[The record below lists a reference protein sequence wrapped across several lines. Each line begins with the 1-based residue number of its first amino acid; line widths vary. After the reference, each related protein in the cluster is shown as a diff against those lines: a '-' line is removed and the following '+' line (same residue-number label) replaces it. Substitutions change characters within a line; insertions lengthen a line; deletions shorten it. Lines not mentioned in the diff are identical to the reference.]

1 MSPEHNTPIKQISD
15 PEPRFIAD
23 RMLGTLTRY
32 LRFMGYDTT
41 SANGLE
47 EGNAKEDTLLL
58 ELGLREDRILLTR
71 DAELARRG
79 KDRAILVKSEDVI
92 EQVQQLIDSR
102 LIDRR
107 VTMSR
112 CSLCNTRVREAFE
125 CEIAGADYAPKD
137 WRGLSFYWCENC
149 RKLYWN
155 GSHGRMLEERIVGA
169 RTDN

>member
-1 MSPEHNTPIKQISD
+1 MSPEHGTPAKKISD

-41 SANGLE
+41 SANDLE

-58 ELGLREDRILLTR
+58 ELSLKEHRILLTR

-79 KDRAILVKSEDVI
+79 KDLVILVRSEDVI
-92 EQVQQLIDSR
+92 EQVQQLVELSCIK
-102 LIDRR
+102 RR

-137 WRGLSFYWCENC
+137 WRGLSFYWCDCC

-155 GSHGRMLEERIVGA
+155 GSHGRMLEERIGGK
-169 RTDN
+169 

>member
-1 MSPEHNTPIKQISD
+1 MSPEPGIPASHCPA

-41 SANGLE
+41 SANGLA

-58 ELGLREDRILLTR
+58 ELALQEHRILLTR

-79 KDRAILVKSEDVI
+79 KDQAILIRSEDVM
-92 EQVQQLIDSR
+92 EQVQQLVELG
-102 LIDRR
+102 LIKRR
-107 VTMSR
+107 ITMSR

-137 WRGLSFYWCENC
+137 WRGLSFFWCENC
-149 RKLYWN
+149 GKLYWN
-155 GSHGRMLEERIVGA
+155 GSHGRMLEERIGGM
-169 RTDN
+169 RE

>member
-1 MSPEHNTPIKQISD
+1 MSLKLGNPDQQTSNT
-15 PEPRFIAD
+15 EPRFIAD

-41 SANGLE
+41 SANGLA

-58 ELGLREDRILLTR
+58 ELALQEQRILLTR

-79 KDRAILVKSEDVI
+79 KDKVILVRSEEVI
-92 EQVQQLIDSR
+92 EQVQQLVE
-102 LIDRR
+102 LGLVKRR

-112 CSLCNTRVREAFE
+112 CSLCNTPVREAFE

-137 WRGLSFYWCENC
+137 WRGLSFHWCEQC
-149 RKLYWN
+149 KKLYWN
-155 GSHGRMLEERIVGA
+155 GSHSRTLEDRIGGKG
-169 RTDN
+169 

>member
-1 MSPEHNTPIKQISD
+1 MSPEPGTSLRKDSGS
-15 PEPRFIAD
+15 EPRFIVD

-41 SANGLE
+41 SANGLA

-58 ELGLREDRILLTR
+58 ELGLQEKRILLTR

-79 KDRAILVKSEDVI
+79 RDRAVLIRSEEVI
-92 EQVQQLIDSR
+92 EQVQQLVDLGHIE
-102 LIDRR
+102 RR

-112 CSLCNTRVREAFE
+112 CSLCNTPVREAFE
-125 CEIAGADYAPKD
+125 CEITGAEYAPKD
-137 WRGLSFYWCENC
+137 WRGLSFHWCEQC

-155 GSHGRMLEERIVGA
+155 GSHGRMLEERIEGK
-169 RTDN
+169 R